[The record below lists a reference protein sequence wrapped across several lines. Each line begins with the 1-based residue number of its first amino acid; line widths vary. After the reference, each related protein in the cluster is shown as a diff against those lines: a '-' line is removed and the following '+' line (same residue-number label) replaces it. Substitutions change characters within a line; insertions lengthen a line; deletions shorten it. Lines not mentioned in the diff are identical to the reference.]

1 MRRGRRT
8 AARTSSCSK
17 VNGVARNAVVFPLL
31 GAIAVFMA
39 GCAVADTGA
48 FNRLQDDMVG
58 LKKEMAALKAAPPPA
73 PGSAGGDA
81 GESQSL
87 RKGFADLNADID
99 RMRTDQLAASTRMDD
114 ARVEMQRITVRQD
127 EQDRALQEVRGNGD
141 RMKEIEK
148 RLATLEERTGK
159 FAAPTGGAPVPET
172 PREWRSPE
180 EMYEVGVGQVKGGN
194 PKKGRE
200 TLSDFAVKY
209 PDHKLIPNAL
219 YWKGEAFYAEK
230 DFENAILTFQDV
242 VDKYPKGDKA
252 PDAMYKQGLSFLGLK
267 DSKNARIVLDLV
279 QRKYPKSNAAGMANK
294 KLKEIR

>member
-1 MRRGRRT
+1 M
-8 AARTSSCSK
+8 
-17 VNGVARNAVVFPLL
+17 ARNAVVFPLL
-31 GAIAVFMA
+31 GAIAALMA

-58 LKKEMAALKAAPPPA
+58 LKKEMAELKKAPPPA
-73 PGSAGGDA
+73 PVSAAGDA
-81 GESQSL
+81 GEVQSL
-87 RKGFADLNADID
+87 REGFADLNADID

-127 EQDRALQEVRGNGD
+127 EQDRALQEIRGRGD

-148 RLATLEERTGK
+148 RQAALEERVGK
-159 FAAPTGGAPVPET
+159 LAAPPAAAPVPES
-172 PREWRSPE
+172 PRGWRSPE

-209 PDHKLIPNAL
+209 PGHKLIPNAL

-230 DFENAILTFQDV
+230 DYENAILAFQDV
-242 VDKYPKGDKA
+242 VDKYPGGDKA
-252 PDAMYKQGLSFLGLK
+252 PDAMYKQGLSFLALK
-267 DSKNARIVLDLV
+267 DTKNARLLFDLV
-279 QRKYPKSNAAGMANK
+279 QKKYPKSNAAEMAKK